1 MLGVMRGVSRLGEG
15 KLDKDDPIVIDLVQR
30 VSRLEERTNSLERS
44 VEYLKQRIESLDSKT
59 WWILG
64 SVILSILIQI
74 LFHVIR

>member
-1 MLGVMRGVSRLGEG
+1 LGER

>member
-1 MLGVMRGVSRLGEG
+1 LGEG

>member
-1 MLGVMRGVSRLGEG
+1 MRGVCRLGER

-44 VEYLKQRIESLDSKT
+44 VEYLKQRIELLDSKM
-59 WWILG
+59 WWVLG
-64 SVILSILIQI
+64 GVILSILIQI

>member
-1 MLGVMRGVSRLGEG
+1 MGER

>member
-1 MLGVMRGVSRLGEG
+1 MGEG
-15 KLDKDDPIVIDLVQR
+15 KLDKDDPVVIDLVQR